1 MSQQRLDLA
10 ADHEHETALRL
21 EQAGWFPIPWG
32 QGQLPEMARRMLGR
46 TLSPIRWTPDL
57 LAIRDTTAVFIDA
70 KAGRSDTANYAIE
83 AQALVSHRRLCR
95 AGHPVVVVWHDFN
108 WSHAWEL
115 HPDDGVRGAHNGNG
129 SGTPFVLFRKVL
141 AHPWDHLAAG
151 RL

>member
-10 ADHEHETALRL
+10 ADHEQETALRL
-21 EQAGWFPIPWG
+21 EHAEWFVTLWG
-32 QGQLPEMARRMLGR
+32 QGQLPELARRMLGR

-57 LAIRDTTAVFIDA
+57 LAIRGPLAVFIDA
-70 KAGRSDTANYAIE
+70 KTGRSDTANYDIE

-95 AGHPVVVVWHDFN
+95 AGHPVVIVWHDFR

-115 HPDDGVRGAHNGNG
+115 NPDDGAPGTYIGNG
-129 SGTPFVLFRKVL
+129 SGTPFLLFRKGL
-141 AHPWDHLAAG
+141 AHPWDDLAAG